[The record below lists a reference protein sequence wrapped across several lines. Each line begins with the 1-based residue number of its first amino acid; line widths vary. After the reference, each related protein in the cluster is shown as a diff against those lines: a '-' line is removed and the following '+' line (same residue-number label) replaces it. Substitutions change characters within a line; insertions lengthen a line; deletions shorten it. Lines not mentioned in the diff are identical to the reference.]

1 MNFSWQFVGDTVPYV
16 VKAIPMTL
24 FLTFFPVIVGLVIG
38 FLMALAKIN
47 RVPVLS
53 QILSVF
59 SSFFRSVP
67 LLVLLFLAYYG
78 TPKLLNYIVHDGE
91 RVLGSKQINNEVVAI
106 ITLTL
111 YASAFL
117 AEIIRGA
124 LSSVDKGQLE
134 AAHALG
140 LTKFQTY
147 IRIVIPQAIVVA
159 LPNYFNFVLALL
171 KGSSVV
177 FTISVVDMMSAAKLQ
192 AEEGY
197 RFIEAYALVGVFY
210 IIFSLVF
217 STLFLKIEKRAKRKI
232 GKMA

>member
-1 MNFSWQFVGDTVPYV
+1 MNFSWEFIGDTVIYV

-38 FLMALAKIN
+38 FLLALVKIN
-47 RVPVLS
+47 KIPVLS
-53 QILSVF
+53 QIISVL

-67 LLVLLFLAYYG
+67 LLVLLFLVYYG
-78 TPKLLNYIVHDGE
+78 LPKLLNFTVYGGE
-91 RVLGSKQINNEVVAI
+91 RILGSKNINNNMVAI
-106 ITLTL
+106 ITLTI

-117 AEIIRGA
+117 SEIIRGA
-124 LSSVDKGQLE
+124 LSSVDKGQYE

-140 LTKFQTY
+140 FTKLQTY
-147 IRIVIPQAIVVA
+147 LRIIIPQAIVVA

-192 AEEGY
+192 AEDGY
-197 RFIEAYALVGVFY
+197 RFIEAYALVGTFY
-210 IIFSLVF
+210 IIFSIIF
-217 STLFLKIEKRAKRKI
+217 STLFLKVEQRAKRRI
-232 GKMA
+232 GKIA

>member
-1 MNFSWQFVGDTVPYV
+1 MNFSWEFIGNTLSYV

-38 FLMALAKIN
+38 FLLALVKIN
-47 RVPVLS
+47 KVPVLS
-53 QILSVF
+53 QVISVL

-67 LLVLLFLAYYG
+67 LLVLLFLVYYG
-78 TPKLLNYIVHDGE
+78 TPKFLNFTVYGGE
-91 RVLGSKQINNEVVAI
+91 RVLGSKNINNDLVAI
-106 ITLTL
+106 ITLTI

-117 AEIIRGA
+117 SEIIRGA
-124 LSSVDKGQLE
+124 LSSVDKGQFE

-140 LTKFQTY
+140 LTKLQTY
-147 IRIVIPQAIVVA
+147 IRIIIPQAVVVA

-192 AEEGY
+192 AEDGY
-197 RFIEAYALVGVFY
+197 RFIEAYALVGAFY
-210 IIFSLVF
+210 IIFSLIF
-217 STLFLKIEKRAKRKI
+217 SNLFLKIEHRAKRKV
-232 GKMA
+232 GKIA

>member
-1 MNFSWQFVGDTVPYV
+1 MNFSWEFIGDTIIYV

-38 FLMALAKIN
+38 FLLALVKIN
-47 RVPVLS
+47 KIPVLS
-53 QILSVF
+53 QIISVL

-67 LLVLLFLAYYG
+67 LLVLLFLVYYG
-78 TPKLLNYIVHDGE
+78 LPKLLNFTVYGGE
-91 RVLGSKQINNEVVAI
+91 RILGSKNINNNMVAI
-106 ITLTL
+106 LTLTI

-117 AEIIRGA
+117 SEIIRGA
-124 LSSVDKGQLE
+124 LSSVDKGQYE

-140 LTKFQTY
+140 FTKLQTY
-147 IRIVIPQAIVVA
+147 LRIIIPQAIVVA

-192 AEEGY
+192 AEDGY
-197 RFIEAYALVGVFY
+197 RFIEAYALVGTFY
-210 IIFSLVF
+210 IIFSIVF
-217 STLFLKIEKRAKRKI
+217 STLFLKIEQRAKRRI
-232 GKMA
+232 GKIA